1 MDPAR
6 SPYPDRGEPRELSAR
21 ARRLV
26 DEAQATD
33 RGERFRLRLERVV
46 TSRDQRRRRRR
57 AASAVSLVLLALTGI
72 AIGAVLGGL
81 AGAVIGMGSV
91 ALVWGLRHT
100 LRLLAPRR
108 GASAWDWR
116 AQRYR
121 LMGDPSKAV
130 QERDRPQE

>member
-1 MDPAR
+1 M
-6 SPYPDRGEPRELSAR
+6 
-21 ARRLV
+21 
-26 DEAQATD
+26 
-33 RGERFRLRLERVV
+33 
-46 TSRDQRRRRRR
+46 
-57 AASAVSLVLLALTGI
+57 VLLALTGI